1 MSSRESLQSEP
12 SEMLWHSTRLRMAH
26 LVEPYGCDAHIDHVL
41 VFRAPHENS
50 WVKKPVEIGR
60 AMEREEIGD
69 SRGRWRLVEVV
80 TQDLLRSKNLDGVE
94 VYSEPVHLDEA
105 DIIPFGTTFQP
116 ERSMPARREL
126 PMGGQSTAAK
136 DSHWFSLKLRW
147 ACMIEGLGC
156 KLFNDCIFLVRATDF
171 DTALERAVVIGRSEE
186 HEYLNGEGE
195 RILWPFVEVLALTRL
210 GPGELRDVVDV
221 HTEEMPLRD
230 SDRVPFGTVFCPEQ
244 SKPEMTGV

>member
-1 MSSRESLQSEP
+1 MA
-12 SEMLWHSTRLRMAH
+12 RM
-26 LVEPYGCDAHIDHVL
+26 VEPHGCDALVDHVF

-60 AMEREEIGD
+60 ALERKETEDNPIV
-69 SRGRWRLVEVV
+69 WRLVEVI
-80 TQDLLRSKNLDGVE
+80 TQDLLRPQDLDNVE

-116 ERSMPARREL
+116 ERSMPDRHEL
-126 PMGGQSTAAK
+126 SMDGQSTGTNQA
-136 DSHWFSLKLRW
+136 HWFSLKIRW

-156 KLFNDCIFLVRATDF
+156 KLFNDCIFLVRARDF
-171 DTALERAVVIGRSEE
+171 DAALDRAIVIGRSQE

-195 RILWPFVEVLALTRL
+195 RVLWPFVEVLSLTRM
-210 GPGELRDVVDV
+210 GPGELGDVVDV
-221 HTEEMPLRD
+221 HTEEVPLRD
-230 SDRVPFGTVFCPEQ
+230 TDRVPFGTVFHPER